1 MPFSKNPQYRFY
13 DDPLRMFNAM
23 IEDIEHSEDYIY
35 LETYKYGNDQIGI
48 KFRDA
53 LTCKAK
59 QGVKI
64 KVMIDSWGA
73 YVSESFFAEMIK
85 FGGEVRF
92 FKKIKPNIDFFTK
105 GHKRNHR
112 KLLII
117 DDKITYISSSNIAE
131 YALNWRESS
140 LRLAGDITKVFKET
154 FIESYRIYNKLI
166 YDKFSATKILF
177 YNDFEIM
184 PNVPSTVLQAPTRK
198 KFLELIKSAKK
209 EIIIETPYFL
219 PGSFMRKALMD
230 AALRG
235 VNVNIISPQHSDVN
249 IVDIL
254 RNKYLG
260 EMHKNKVNFLFYT
273 PRNLHCKIF
282 MTDRTN
288 FVIGSSNFDYRSFR
302 FMHEIDL
309 FGKEKKVIKLL
320 EEHIQETIGDCIPFD
335 YEKWV
340 NRTIIQRIFE
350 VILIPFRHLF

>member
-1 MPFSKNPQYRFY
+1 MSFPKNSQYRFY
-13 DDPLRMFNAM
+13 DDPLRMYNAM
-23 IEDIEHSEDYIY
+23 LDDIEMAENYIF
-35 LETYKYGNDQIGI
+35 LETYKFGNDQIGI

-53 LTCKAK
+53 LTTKAK

-64 KVMIDSWGA
+64 KLLIDSWGA

-85 FGGEVRF
+85 YGGEVRF
-92 FKKIKPNIDFFTK
+92 FKKLRLNIDFFTK

-117 DDKITYISSSNIAE
+117 DDKISYISSSNIAE

-140 LRLAGDITKVFKET
+140 LRMAGDIAKVFKET
-154 FIESYRIYNKLI
+154 FLESYRIYNKSI
-166 YDKFSATKILF
+166 YDKFSAVKTLLF
-177 YNDFEIM
+177 NDFVIM
-184 PNVPSTVLQAPTRK
+184 PNVPSSVLQPTRK
-198 KFLELIKSAKK
+198 KFLELIKTAKK

-230 AALRG
+230 SAQRG
-235 VNVNIISPQHSDVN
+235 VDVKIISPQHSDVN

-260 EMHKNKVNFLFYT
+260 EMHKNNVNFLFYT

-282 MTDRTN
+282 VSDRTN

-320 EEHIQETIGDCIPFD
+320 YEHIQETINDCIPFD
-335 YEKWV
+335 YEKWE
-340 NRTIIQRIFE
+340 NRATIQRIFE
-350 VILIPFRHLF
+350 RILIPFRHFF